1 MSDAEQIDLINR
13 YLEAYNAF
21 DIDGMLATLS
31 PGIRFEN
38 YSGDAMTASST
49 GVDEFRALAEHA
61 KQIFAEREQRIVAL
75 DSRDGAVVAT
85 IDHTTFCRADGGFAG
100 LEASYLRSETLDLA
114 ENASGEAEEWYIGIF
129 GSIAF

>member
-49 GVDEFRALAEHA
+49 GVDEFRTLAEHA
-61 KQIFAEREQRIVAL
+61 KQIFAEREQRIVEL

-85 IDHTTFCRADGGFAG
+85 IAWRGTLADGIPDGPPAGTVLEMQGTSEFGFDGA
-100 LEASYLRSETLDLA
+100 LIAKIIDRS
-114 ENASGEAEEWYIGIF
+114 
-129 GSIAF
+129 